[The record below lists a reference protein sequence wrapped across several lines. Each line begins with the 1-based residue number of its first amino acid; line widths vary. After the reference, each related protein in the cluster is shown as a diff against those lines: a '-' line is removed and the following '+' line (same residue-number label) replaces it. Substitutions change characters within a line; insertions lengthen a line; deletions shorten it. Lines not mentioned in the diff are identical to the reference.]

1 MVFTPEEARNLFALI
16 NRVGN
21 ITGTEAPVVVELQ
34 NKLKTIM
41 NEEIV
46 VPEVATEEVEPTVS
60 APEETVTEPVVEPT
74 VEPET
79 I

>member
-1 MVFTPEEARNLFALI
+1 MVFTPEEARNLFALV

-46 VPEVATEEVEPTVS
+46 TPAVATEEVEPTVS